1 MKSIIR
7 LAVISFVFS
16 LVFLLP
22 LGLSADPPGM
32 PGNHGTNGDA
42 PPGGGAPIGG
52 GIIIFL
58 AMAAAYG
65 SKKIYLVNKAEY

>member
-1 MKSIIR
+1 MQKMIKITI
-7 LAVISFVFS
+7 ISFVFS

-32 PGNHGTNGDA
+32 PGSHGTNGDQA

-52 GIIIFL
+52 GI
-58 AMAAAYG
+58 AMLIAMSAAYG
-65 SKKIYLVNKAEY
+65 SKKLYQLKQSE